1 VFVARGL
8 ESLAHTKRPGIA
20 ALMAECG
27 CAPETVSA
35 SSIGFMLAPRINAAG
50 RIGQIDLAVELF
62 LTDDPDKA
70 AEAARGLC
78 ALNRQPQ
85 AAGH

>member
-1 VFVARGL
+1 MFV
-8 ESLAHTKRPGIA
+8 EHTKRPGIA

-50 RIGQIDLAVELF
+50 RMGQIDLAVELF
-62 LTDDPDKA
+62 LTDDPD
-70 AEAARGLC
+70 
-78 ALNRQPQ
+78 
-85 AAGH
+85 